1 MYITEVIQDTYKNW
15 NAKDIIFLE
24 APTGSGKT
32 TFVLE
37 ELVPYARQN
46 GKEVL
51 FITNRTLLKAQ
62 IKAKV
67 AKEQGIPTDDTKL
80 LESTEAFDAITIVSY
95 QKIQEIES
103 NGCAGTYYDKERYQ
117 YIVCDE
123 IHYILEDSL
132 FNAKTYYFAKFLARE
147 SGITRILISA
157 TLKETKN
164 YLLNNNIMGEIRRN
178 SKEWCGEWC
187 YRALRCTS
195 VRSYVWHYYFPR
207 SLRKL
212 KIYYFDDYEQIA
224 ERINA
229 DDKKWLV
236 FINNKEQISRF
247 YKKIQREFE
256 VVHAGKKDAE
266 VIEQIVNHERF
277 EQDVL
282 ITTKLLDNG
291 VNFKDSELRNLVI
304 DTISETEFLQML
316 GRKRITENEEISLY
330 IPKKS
335 KKYFSDYFHQSIKP
349 TEAVLRKY
357 SDCNDNL
364 TDEDEQTRA
373 IVIKNANKFKIKEA
387 IQNLLL
393 DSEECSILRRYAV
406 FDQEELRINEL
417 GKHKIDILSAFVR
430 SMNDKITTDEWAFVK
445 EQLKWL
451 GVENTFAI
459 ENDLTF
465 HNDQKVLEE
474 IRTYV
479 ESLKNQPLIKE
490 EKNAFIGQMNKYMR
504 QISSEYLKADRV
516 VKKNRIQ
523 KFFEKYEL
531 PYVIKALGGKK
542 KGEETK
548 WVIEDMEV

>member
-1 MYITEVIQDTYKNW
+1 MYIQEIMQDSYKSW
-15 NAKDIIFLE
+15 GAKDIVFLE

-32 TFVLE
+32 TFVLDA
-37 ELVPYARQN
+37 LVPYARQN

-51 FITNRTLLKAQ
+51 FITNRTLLKEQ
-62 IKAKV
+62 LKVKV
-67 AKEQGIPTDDTKL
+67 AREQGIPTKDAKQ
-80 LESTEAFDAITIVSY
+80 LESFDGITIVSY

-103 NGCAGTYYDKERYQ
+103 NGCAGMYYDKERYQ

-147 SGITRILISA
+147 YGITRILISA

-178 SKEWCGEWC
+178 SDEWCGEWC
-187 YRALRCTS
+187 QRALRCTF

-207 SLRKL
+207 CLRKL
-212 KIYYFDDYEQIA
+212 KIYYYDDYEQIA

-247 YKKIQREFE
+247 YKKIQRKFE
-256 VVHAGKKDAE
+256 VVHAEKKDAE
-266 VIEQIVNHERF
+266 VIKQIVNHERF
-277 EQDVL
+277 EQDIL

-291 VNFKDSELRNLVI
+291 VNFKDSELHNLVI

-330 IPKKS
+330 IPKKA

-357 SDCNDNL
+357 SDCNDDL
-364 TDEDEQTRA
+364 TDEDETTRETC
-373 IVIKNANKFKIKEA
+373 IQNGNKFKVNEA
-387 IQNLLL
+387 MQNLLL
-393 DSEECSILRRYAV
+393 GSEECSILRRFAV

-417 GKHKIDILSAFVR
+417 GKHKIAILSAFVR
-430 SMNDKITTDEWAFVK
+430 SMNEKIATDEWAFVK

-465 HNDQKVLEE
+465 QNDQKVLEE

-490 EKNAFIGQMNKYMR
+490 EKNAFTGQMNKYMR
-504 QISSEYLKADRV
+504 KISSEYLKADRV

-548 WVIEDMEV
+548 WIIEDTEA